1 MINSAELK
9 IKIDALTVFSDL
21 KEDPVLQTFRALLD
35 SFSVPD
41 YSRFVASLYQS
52 TDNLSEYIR
61 EIVLRNDNFYV
72 KDVASGK
79 VQSPPITEA
88 VKYELMVLE
97 EIAAVTAEDIQ
108 GKVRDRCPIDTSEI
122 YLPGWKNNPIHLA
135 MEFTRKLGNIHQT
148 GYGIFAR
155 YTFFRVVDGKIVPV
169 AHPDYQTLDELF
181 GYERE
186 RGLIIRNTEALIE
199 GKGCNN
205 MLLYG
210 DMGTGKSSTI
220 KAVAAAYSDKG
231 LRIVEIK
238 KNQLFQ
244 IPDIMEEL
252 ASNPL
257 KFILFIDD
265 LSFAGNDDNFSAL
278 KATLQGS
285 ISGCAGNTVIYAT
298 SNRRHLVKE
307 NASDRVAAS
316 GFDEDLH
323 LNDTMQE
330 TMSLA
335 ARFGL
340 TITFQKP
347 NKEEYLAIVRALAD
361 EYGIPVI
368 SDDTIALVP
377 GALTEAELFRRA
389 EAHAIRRNGRSPRTA
404 RQFIELLKTGL

>member
-1 MINSAELK
+1 MLNSAELK
-9 IKIDALTVFSDL
+9 NKLDSLTVFSAL
-21 KEDPVLQTFRALLD
+21 KDDPVLNAFRTLLD
-35 SFSVPD
+35 SFSVAD
-41 YSRFVASLYQS
+41 YSAFVASLYRY
-52 TDNLSEYIR
+52 TDNLSEYIKD
-61 EIVLRNDNFYV
+61 IVLRDDNFYV
-72 KDVASGK
+72 KDTASGK
-79 VQSPPITEA
+79 EQSPIVTES
-88 VKYELMVLE
+88 VKNELQTLD
-97 EIAAVTAEDIQ
+97 EIASTTSKAVQDAVRERSSEDLSNIFLPSWNVSPIQ
-108 GKVRDRCPIDTSEI
+108 LS
-122 YLPGWKNNPIHLA
+122 
-135 MEFTRKLGNIHQT
+135 MEFTKKLGNLSQT

-155 YTFFRVVDGKIVPV
+155 YTFFRVVDGQIVPV
-169 AHPDYQTLDELF
+169 AHPDYQHLDELY

-186 RGLIIRNTEALIE
+186 RNQIIRNTEALLN
-199 GKGCNN
+199 GTGANN

-220 KAVAAAYSDKG
+220 KAVAADYADKG
-231 LRIVEIK
+231 LRLVEIK
-238 KNQLFQ
+238 KSQLFQ

-298 SNRRHLVKE
+298 SNRRHLVRE
-307 NASDRVAAS
+307 SARDRVSGA
-316 GFDEDLH
+316 GFDDDLH
-323 LNDTMQE
+323 LNDTLQE

-347 NKEEYLAIVRALAD
+347 DKEDYLAIVRSLAD
-361 EYGIPVI
+361 EYGIEMEE
-368 SDDTIALVP
+368 D
-377 GALTEAELFRRA
+377 ELFRKA

-404 RQFIELLKTGL
+404 RQFIELLKAGLSS